1 MVSWILFP
9 TVFPL
14 TLYPAFTSHDNDP
27 PTRSSETAYTVGWDF
42 PSNSY
47 NGIEGRRDDEL
58 APWVEPSYT
67 EVVLDDS
74 SYRTNKSDQDDRAEI
89 WTEVVDFEPPS
100 TEVVCGNIWC
110 GGFDSMAQDGKTAE
124 GSVFEPSRLVV
135 QYPLS
140 SYSELAGAL
149 DMTSNASRLYEPA
162 LGSYP
167 QPQSVSAQEN
177 FVQCTF
183 SGDTANPFIPYDPSV
198 HQSSFSTLS
207 NALSESMITCCH
219 YS

>member
-1 MVSWILFP
+1 MMSLRCGSNHHTLKLFLTIVRTERIRAMKMMGLRFGQRSLILN
-9 TVFPL
+9 
-14 TLYPAFTSHDNDP
+14 H
-27 PTRSSETAYTVGWDF
+27 
-42 PSNSY
+42 
-47 NGIEGRRDDEL
+47 L
-58 APWVEPSYT
+58 APRSFAETSG
-67 EVVLDDS
+67 VVGL
-74 SYRTNKSDQDDRAEI
+74 TA
-89 WTEVVDFEPPS
+89 
-100 TEVVCGNIWC
+100 C
-110 GGFDSMAQDGKTAE
+110 KTAE

-135 QYPLS
+135 QYPVN
-140 SYSELAGAL
+140 SYSELEGAL

-162 LGSYP
+162 LASYP

-207 NALSESMITCCH
+207 NALSESMMTCCH